1 MKLTK
6 TQLREMIREEMGE
19 LDEPSPFTQKVF
31 YGIANT
37 ISKNSKNPRLKN
49 FSAEIS
55 NHLTDIFERIENNE
69 LAIGEFFNKIRKI

>member
-6 TQLREMIREEMGE
+6 TQLKEIIREEAAK
-19 LDEPSPFTQKVF
+19 LDEPSPFKQKVF
-31 YGIANT
+31 YSIYRS
-37 ISKNSKNPRLKN
+37 ISKNSKNSRLKN
-49 FSAEIS
+49 LSAEVA

>member
-6 TQLREMIREEMGE
+6 TQLKEMIREEAAK
-19 LDEPSPFTQKVF
+19 LDEPSPFRKKVF
-31 YGIANT
+31 NGIYNS

-49 FSAEIS
+49 LSYEITD
-55 NHLTDIFERIENNE
+55 HLTDIFERIENNE